1 MKFSENACNFF
12 LDSNFKILF
21 PSSFQDMTHYKP
33 YREAKGNKQT
43 EKLKTKESYNN
54 YIIYSEYFIPG
65 PFIFTK
71 ICYES

>member
-1 MKFSENACNFF
+1 
-12 LDSNFKILF
+12 
-21 PSSFQDMTHYKP
+21 MTHYKP